1 MAQKNK
7 NPLKSTLHG
16 YASVTTIHGISY
28 LFEEKRPLDRV
39 FWISVVLLAL
49 GMVIHLSTNSY
60 LNWQEDPVITS
71 IGNAGY
77 PIERVKFPAITIC
90 AQGSVRE
97 IVDAAIFKQFNEYLI
112 SKNKVFDYL
121 NNKELVEEG
130 HAFLDEVYPGA
141 KMPPNKL
148 VAMMSSP
155 VADSEKSMLAD
166 AILNPEPEN
175 DCNDG
180 FEDEHQNRTKRS
192 NDQKSQDT
200 KCPEGWWDNQYGSCI
215 HYHDVKMTFDDAKN
229 FCENHAIGG
238 AKLLEIKSNGTDSIK
253 DYITLYDELKK
264 GGSATQGNTQS
275 EHIEIMNDS
284 FLSVLIAR

>member
-1 MAQKNK
+1 MAQKRK

-28 LFEEKRPLDRV
+28 VFEEKRPLDRV
-39 FWISVVLLAL
+39 FWVAVVLLAL

-77 PIERVKFPAITIC
+77 PIEKVKFPAITIC

-112 SKNKVFDYL
+112 SKNKVFTNL
-121 NNKELVEEG
+121 KKKELTEAG
-130 HAFLDEVYPGA
+130 HAFLNEVYPGA

-148 VAMMSSP
+148 VAMMASP
-155 VADSEKSMLAD
+155 AADSDKSMKTD
-166 AILNPEPEN
+166 AMLNPEPEN
-175 DCNDG
+175 DCDDG
-180 FEDEHQNRTKRS
+180 FEDEHHDRTKRS
-192 NDQKSQDT
+192 NDQTSSNT
-200 KCPEGWWDNQYGSCI
+200 ECPEGWWDNKYGSCI
-215 HYHDVKMTFDDAKN
+215 YYHDVKMTFNDAKV
-229 FCENHAIGG
+229 FCKNHAIGG

-253 DYITLYDELKK
+253 DYITLYDEIKK
-264 GGSATQGNTQS
+264 GHSSAQGKL
-275 EHIEIMNDS
+275 HY
-284 FLSVLIAR
+284 VHV